1 VFRRLKEANL
11 RRNLEKCL
19 KTADLGHRVPSE
31 GIGIDPE
38 KVAIIAELE
47 QPWTVRELRQH
58 LGVASWYR
66 RIVPDFFTIVK
77 PLNDLLLKGSK
88 WMWTPDGV

>member
-1 VFRRLKEANL
+1 VFRGLKEANL
-11 RRNLEKCL
+11 RRNPKKCL

-38 KVAIIAELE
+38 KVATIAELE
-47 QPWTVRELRQH
+47 Q

-77 PLNDLLLKGSK
+77 PLNVLLRKGSK
-88 WMWTPDGV
+88 WKWTPDGV